1 MHQFSRL
8 SKLRFCLPKAIER
21 RASLLDAR
29 RLFFLARDSLY
40 NNRPMF
46 ELVFLGTSASA
57 PSAERNLT
65 STLLIH
71 EGTRFVL
78 DCAEGTQRQILKSG
92 AGFKDLRRIFLTHG
106 HLDHILG
113 IGGLASTLGQWDVPV
128 DSKLEIYGGRWAL
141 DRVRDLM
148 KVVMRGKEAEIEI
161 EYLEIK
167 PGVLVREKNLTVS
180 AFNVLHRGTGNFG
193 FLFEEKS
200 KRPFLVERAEAL
212 GIPVGPE
219 RKKLVAGES
228 IVLADGRVIQPEAV
242 LGELVPGT
250 KFVYVG
256 DLARITEVIEPA
268 RDAEGLVMEAT
279 YLAQDRD
286 IARKH
291 GHITA
296 AEAAHAAR
304 EANVKQLY
312 LTHISRRYNGHLV
325 HAEATA
331 IFPNTIVC
339 NDLDRFT
346 VKRER

>member
-1 MHQFSRL
+1 
-8 SKLRFCLPKAIER
+8 
-21 RASLLDAR
+21 
-29 RLFFLARDSLY
+29 
-40 NNRPMF
+40 MF

-71 EGTRFVL
+71 EGTRFML

-92 AGFKDLRRIFLTHG
+92 VGFKDLRRIFLTHG

-113 IGGLASTLGQWDVPV
+113 IGGLASTLGQWDVQSI
-128 DSKLEIYGGRWAL
+128 SKLEIYGGRWAL

-148 KVVMRGKEAEIEI
+148 KVVMRGKEVEIEI
-161 EYLEIK
+161 AFIEIK

-193 FLFEEKS
+193 FVFEEQA

-212 GIPVGPE
+212 GVPIGPE
-219 RKKLVAGES
+219 RKRLVAGES
-228 IVLADGRVIQPEAV
+228 ITLADGRVIQPEDV

-250 KFVYVG
+250 KFVHVG
-256 DLARITEVIEPA
+256 DVARINEIIEPA
-268 RDAEGLVMEAT
+268 RDADGLVMEAT
-279 YLAQDRD
+279 YLAADRD

-296 AEAAHAAR
+296 AEAAQCAR
-304 EANVKQLY
+304 EANVKQLF
-312 LTHISRRYNGHLV
+312 LTHISRRYNGSIV
-325 HAEATA
+325 HAEASA

-346 VKRER
+346 VKRR